1 MAEDFESSKIAL
13 KLLAFATVLIYLCVL
28 ALARPSNQTIS
39 TKSSNITLKWGF
51 KTQSDVL
58 LARHVTVK
66 PKSWS
71 SSKCPNVT
79 WQYPVNGQLGR
90 NITAIYFYETAKG
103 RANPKLLSG
112 GIGRNYTTILLTS
125 QKGQGLNVTV
135 ELYGPQQRWS
145 QG

>member
-1 MAEDFESSKIAL
+1 MKFL
-13 KLLAFATVLIYLCVL
+13 VFAIVLISFSAL
-28 ALARPSNQTIS
+28 ALTQSRQNTIR
-39 TKSSNITLKWGF
+39 WGNR
-51 KTQSDVL
+51 KQSDVL
-58 LARHVTVK
+58 IGHYVAIK
-66 PKSWS
+66 KAKSSWF
-71 SSKCPNVT
+71 SSKAVNQT
-79 WQYPVNGQLGR
+79 LQYPAMGQLGR
-90 NITAIYFYETAKG
+90 NISAIYFYEAPKG